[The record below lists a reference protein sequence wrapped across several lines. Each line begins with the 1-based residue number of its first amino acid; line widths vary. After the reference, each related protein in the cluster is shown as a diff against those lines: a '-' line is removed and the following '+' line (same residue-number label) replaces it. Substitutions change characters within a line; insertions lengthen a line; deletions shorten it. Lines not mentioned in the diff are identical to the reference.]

1 MSTNFF
7 AMSRNF
13 PQLMVFLFSC
23 FFSSSLAQEPVVL
36 SPDSFSKK
44 DSSVVYQEDT
54 HVSNPASVAVAP
66 MKYGL
71 ALSGGGAK
79 GLVYIGLLRMID
91 SLQIH
96 IDYLT
101 GTSMGAVLGGL
112 YASGLSGDSLKT
124 IVLAADWR
132 RIISNKQPYDRIH
145 IREKDEYDV
154 YLGEF
159 PVKKGIPAFPISL
172 VEGQYLTE
180 LLQKY
185 TFPVRNI
192 NDFHNMPIPLELV
205 ASDIVNGGAVV
216 MKNGSLP
223 LSIRASLAI
232 PAAFSPAIID
242 GMLLVD
248 GGLDRNFPV
257 EEVRKMGA
265 DYVIGGYSGT
275 WMKSEEE
282 LESNPLGLINQSF
295 TLLSKR
301 DIDRQK
307 GNVDLLIDY
316 SLTPL
321 KKYGISDFFKYAEIV
336 AIGENEARKL
346 LPQLLEIKR
355 MQEEQGIEYSRKTPA
370 PVSVHID
377 KVDIVDEKNGSFP
390 ETEIDFVK
398 GVLGEDLQALDD
410 ERVLQQK
417 TEQLISY
424 NRYDKLFYTY
434 VHDTAL
440 RQNILTFKIKR
451 KPKGTFHTAF
461 HYDTQEK
468 ASIILNYT
476 YRDLL
481 FDHSRL
487 LAKVNIS
494 EHFKALLGYY
504 TFLDHG
510 GKFWMGGQVNYKV
523 QTSNDLSLK
532 VITDFFNNAEV
543 NFYNSNLNASL
554 SAGYCI
560 DHSMEVRT
568 SFEAN
573 FNRLWSPPSV
583 YDHLP
588 DTKKK
593 ARSIY
598 LHGNLAF
605 QLSFEQNSLN
615 SKFFAIMG
623 NHFMVKGKLFAL
635 NRYRL
640 RKPNKENEGMTAV
653 YTLLHPDSSYY
664 PIKGDVLQL
673 SVYEHV
679 VLPLAKRFSIHGRLF
694 YGLNIDLGKPFE
706 QNFHFDSYL
715 FLNQKF
721 HLGGEANLDP
731 NHRLVFTGLL
741 NNAYPMNNI
750 TSLYLGVQYNPYNKM
765 FVTPSVSLAC
775 DMASPIPFTE
785 DSDWIFGYGIDVA
798 YLSFMGPIK
807 VSWSRNNIMSKNFFI
822 IGLGYMF

>member
-1 MSTNFF
+1 MSAKFF
-7 AMSRNF
+7 TMSRF
-13 PQLMVFLFSC
+13 PQRLMIILFSC
-23 FFSSSLAQEPVVL
+23 FFSSLLAQEPVKPF
-36 SPDSFSKK
+36 PDSLFQKEL
-44 DSSVVYQEDT
+44 DFIYQADT
-54 HVSNPASVAVAP
+54 NVSIAEAP

-124 IVLAADWR
+124 IVTTADWR
-132 RIISNKQPYDRIH
+132 RVISNKQPYDRIH
-145 IREKDEYDV
+145 IREKDEYDE
-154 YLGEF
+154 YFGEF
-159 PVKKGIPAFPISL
+159 PIKKGIPSFPISL
-172 VEGQYLTE
+172 IEGQYLTE

-192 NDFHNMPIPLELV
+192 NDFHDMPIPLELV

-223 LSIRASLAI
+223 LAIRASLAI

-242 GMLLVD
+242 GVLLVD

-257 EEVRKMGA
+257 EEVRNMGA

-275 WMKSEEE
+275 WKKSEEE

-295 TLLSKR
+295 CLLSKR

-307 GNVDLLIDY
+307 GKVDLLIDY

-321 KKYGISDFFKYAEIV
+321 KKFGTSDFFKYNEIV
-336 AIGENEARKL
+336 AIGEREARKL

-355 MQEEQGIEYSRKTPA
+355 MQEAQGVRYERKRPS

-377 KVDIVDEKNGSFP
+377 RVDVVDEKNFP
-390 ETEIDFVK
+390 LPDSEIDFVK
-398 GVLGEDLQALDD
+398 GVLGEDFQTLDD
-410 ERVLQQK
+410 EQVLQHK
-417 TEQLISY
+417 TEQLLSY

-434 VHDTAL
+434 LHDTVSQ
-440 RQNILTFKIKR
+440 QNILTFKIKR

-468 ASIILNYT
+468 ASMILNYT
-476 YRDLL
+476 YRDLW

-487 LAKVNIS
+487 SAKVNIS
-494 EHFKALLGYY
+494 EHFKARLGYY
-504 TFLDHG
+504 TFLDRKG
-510 GKFWMGGQVNYKV
+510 RFWIGGQSNYKV
-523 QTSNDLSLK
+523 QNSNDLSLK
-532 VITDFFNNAEV
+532 VITNFFNNAEV

-560 DHSMEVRT
+560 DRSKEVRIGA
-568 SFEAN
+568 EAN
-573 FNRLWSPPSV
+573 FNRLWSPRSV
-583 YDHLP
+583 FDYLP
-588 DTKKK
+588 GGGRKSQ
-593 ARSIY
+593 SIY
-598 LHGNLAF
+598 WHGHLAF
-605 QLSFEQNSLN
+605 LLSFQQDNLN
-615 SKFFAIMG
+615 SKFFATRG
-623 NHFMVKGKLFAL
+623 NHFMVRGKLFAL

-640 RKPNKENEGMTAV
+640 RKPDEENEGMTAV
-653 YTLLHPDSSYY
+653 YTLLHPDSSFY
-664 PIKGDVLQL
+664 PIVGDVLQL
-673 SVYEHV
+673 SVYEHIAI
-679 VLPLAKRFSIHGRLF
+679 PIAKRFSIHGRFF

-706 QNFHFDSYL
+706 RNFHFDSYL

-731 NHRLVFTGLL
+731 DHQLVFTGLL

-765 FVTPSVSLAC
+765 FVTPSLSLAC
-775 DMASPIPFTE
+775 DLTSPVPFTE
-785 DSDWIFGYGIDVA
+785 DCDWIFGYGIDVA
-798 YLSFMGPIK
+798 YLSLMGPVK
-807 VSWSRNNIMSKNFFI
+807 VSWSRNILLSKNFIFI
-822 IGLGYMF
+822 SLGYIF